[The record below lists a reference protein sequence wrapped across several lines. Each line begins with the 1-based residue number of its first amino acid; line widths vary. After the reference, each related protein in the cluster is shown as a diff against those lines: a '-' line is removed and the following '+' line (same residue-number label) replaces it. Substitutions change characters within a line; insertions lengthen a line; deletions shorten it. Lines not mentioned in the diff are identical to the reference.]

1 MGTIKLMLQQIVCLP
16 IKLYQYLISPLLK
29 PSCRYYPTCS
39 QYAESAIKHYGVAKG
54 LWLAIK
60 RLLRCHPWARGGY
73 DPIPSNNE
81 NL

>member
-29 PSCRYYPTCS
+29 PCCRYYPTCS
-39 QYAESAIKHYGVAKG
+39 QYAENAIKHYGVAKG